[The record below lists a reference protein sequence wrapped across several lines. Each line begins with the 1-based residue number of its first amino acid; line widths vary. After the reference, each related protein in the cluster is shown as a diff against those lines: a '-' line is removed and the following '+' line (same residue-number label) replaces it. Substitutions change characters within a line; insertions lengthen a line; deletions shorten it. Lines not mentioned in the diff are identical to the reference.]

1 MALVRGIIVALWLLL
16 SGMSIASDNVL
27 RVAPDITRTDIKGDV
42 FSLNTYRGKL
52 VLLNFWATWCGPCLT
67 EIPRFVAWQRTYGPA
82 GLQIVGIS
90 MDDELAPV
98 KRAYQKFQ
106 MDYPVLMGDPQLA
119 EQFGGVLGL
128 PLSYLID
135 ADGRIAA
142 RYQGDLDLKKLELRI
157 KSLLPRR

>member
-1 MALVRGIIVALWLLL
+1 MALVRGIFVALWLLL